1 MKVTIFKPRVQFQPI
16 DPLGDGLGDAIEEER
31 RESQAIHLD
40 DAEDSLRIQQFW
52 QEVEQDIHVS
62 GALSFSDD

>member
-1 MKVTIFKPRVQFQPI
+1 MKVAIFTPRIQFQPV

-40 DAEDSLRIQQFW
+40 QNDVIDIQQFW
-52 QEVEQDIHVS
+52 TEVETDIHAG
-62 GALSFSDD
+62 GALSFSDDQ